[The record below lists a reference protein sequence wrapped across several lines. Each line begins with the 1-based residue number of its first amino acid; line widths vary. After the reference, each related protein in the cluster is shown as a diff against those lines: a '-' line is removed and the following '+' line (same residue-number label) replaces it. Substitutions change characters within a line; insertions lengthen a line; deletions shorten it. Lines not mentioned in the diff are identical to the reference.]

1 MCVTEMMQ
9 LAGQI
14 QTLGLPRE
22 QEEVLMVQAADLVRF
37 KESFEGDLQ
46 LIDPFS
52 HRVSIVNS
60 KEGMAGICFYGHED
74 KGALPQL
81 LKETKR
87 FKRLKKAKEVWL
99 VFIASPQDEYR
110 PSHSGLIAQHN
121 IKQFCNRIFLLDY
134 FNATLRAL

>member
-1 MCVTEMMQ
+1 MSLNDMMR

-14 QTLGLPRE
+14 HTLGLPHE

-46 LIDPFS
+46 FIDPFR

-60 KEGMAGICFYGHED
+60 HEGMAGICFYGHED
-74 KGALPQL
+74 RGALPQI

-99 VFIASPQDEYR
+99 VFIAGPQDQYR
-110 PSHSGLIAQHN
+110 PSHKGLIAQHN
-121 IKQFCNRIFLLDY
+121 IKQFCSRVFLLDY
-134 FNATLRAL
+134 FTATLRAL